1 MFCILNLK
9 EGFVMAD
16 LRGGSTVAGYII
28 WHAGNQGSGSG
39 MDADS
44 LDTFHLDD
52 ILCQIWMSLF

>member
-1 MFCILNLK
+1 
-9 EGFVMAD
+9 MAD